1 MTMPDERRHAV
12 NITREFLVELL
23 RDESAPQKVRDE
35 AGRCLRH
42 YPGEYYMDL
51 AKEQAPDLFGD
62 WEDFYVKEEN
72 ESE

>member
-1 MTMPDERRHAV
+1 MPDERRYAV
-12 NITREFLVELL
+12 NRTREFLLRLL
-23 RDESAPQKVRDE
+23 KDENTPEDIRKE
-35 AGRCLRH
+35 ASGCLRH
-42 YPGEYYMDL
+42 YPGRYYMDL